1 MKSKSVTVVG
11 GGICG
16 LTTALAFAR
25 KGMDV
30 TILERARGGTEAI
43 VCETCS
49 SVLLYDGVSHSET
62 GYWPELAYSETS
74 ALPKAVPETVR
85 EIYQEASIVKQN
97 APNAF
102 DIMIR
107 RSHEAICDG
116 RSVSKGS
123 LAIQPS

>member
-1 MKSKSVTVVG
+1 VRTDSQLSTDEG
-11 GGICG
+11 P
-16 LTTALAFAR
+16 LS
-25 KGMDV
+25 
-30 TILERARGGTEAI
+30 EAI

-62 GYWPELAYSETS
+62 GYWPELAYRETS
-74 ALPKAVPETVR
+74 ALSEAVPETVL

-102 DIMIR
+102 AVMIR
-107 RSHEAICDG
+107 KSLEAICDD